1 MKKLIKLVES
11 NYMATKEELKQEY
24 KVLEI
29 MKKLF
34 ESLNQEQSDQ
44 LLNYL
49 TERDKLEKIVIDNYI
64 VTTQK
69 ICKEVFKLR

>member
-24 KVLEI
+24 KVLEL

>member
-1 MKKLIKLVES
+1 MKKLINLVES
-11 NYMATKEELKQEY
+11 NYLATQEELKQEY
-24 KVLEI
+24 KVLEL

-34 ESLNQEQSDQ
+34 ESLNQEQGDQ

-49 TERDKLEKIVIDNYI
+49 TERDKLERIVIDNYI
-64 VTTQK
+64 VTTYK

>member
-1 MKKLIKLVES
+1 MKKLINLVES
-11 NYMATKEELKQEY
+11 NYLATKEELKQEY
-24 KVLEI
+24 KVLEL

-34 ESLNQEQSDQ
+34 ESLNQEQGDQ

-49 TERDKLEKIVIDNYI
+49 TERDKLERIVIDNYI
-64 VTTQK
+64 VTTYK

>member
-24 KVLEI
+24 KVLEL

-64 VTTQK
+64 VTTHK

>member
-11 NYMATKEELKQEY
+11 NYMATEEELKQEY
-24 KVLEI
+24 KVLEL

-34 ESLNQEQSDQ
+34 ESLDQAQGNQ
-44 LLNYL
+44 LLIYL
-49 TERDKLEKIVIDNYI
+49 TERDKLEKIVIDNHI
-64 VTTQK
+64 VTTHK

>member
-1 MKKLIKLVES
+1 MKKLIKLVKS
-11 NYMATKEELKQEY
+11 NYMVTKEELRQEY
-24 KVLEI
+24 KVLEL

-49 TERDKLEKIVIDNYI
+49 TERDKLEKIVNDNYI
-64 VTTQK
+64 VTTHK